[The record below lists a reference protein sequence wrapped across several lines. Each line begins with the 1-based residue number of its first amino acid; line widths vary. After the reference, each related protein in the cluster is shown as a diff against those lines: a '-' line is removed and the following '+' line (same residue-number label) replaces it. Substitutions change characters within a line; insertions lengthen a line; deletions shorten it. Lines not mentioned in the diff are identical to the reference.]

1 MSARFQNFGQ
11 ILEFLPNFRNVRQI
25 SKFRPNFKNNGQISD
40 FWLNF
45 RIFAKFQK
53 CWQNFKI
60 LAKFQK
66 WRPTLRILANFGNVV
81 QNFGISEFRPNFR
94 NLGKLWTAFQSC
106 WNERDAEWSHYL
118 LVRKR
123 DWWEKEKLAVSGEIF
138 CETLVKLAQTVE
150 EECQRFAPITL
161 WGCCTVEWD
170 RIAQSLTFFWAPL
183 VKHKVKICPNLNFVI
198 NLIWNVQCSFGEHS

>member
-1 MSARFQNFGQ
+1 MPHISCNSWSQISEFCQ
-11 ILEFLPNFRNVRQI
+11 ILGFRNLGKISKFWQNFRNDGQLWEFWPI
-25 SKFRPNFKNNGQISD
+25 SEMSSR
-40 FWLNF
+40 
-45 RIFAKFQK
+45 
-53 CWQNFKI
+53 
-60 LAKFQK
+60 
-66 WRPTLRILANFGNVV
+66 
-81 QNFGISEFRPNFR
+81 ISEFRPNFR

-118 LVRKR
+118 LVRKG